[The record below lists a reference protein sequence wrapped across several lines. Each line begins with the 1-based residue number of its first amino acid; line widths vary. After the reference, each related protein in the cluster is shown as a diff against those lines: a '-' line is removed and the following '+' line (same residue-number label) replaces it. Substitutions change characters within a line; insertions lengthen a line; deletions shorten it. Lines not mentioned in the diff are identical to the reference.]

1 VQDPL
6 AKVKEI
12 KSFDAPALSPK
23 AAGEL
28 NIVPQPPVFLQ
39 GLGDKEVM
47 PVPSEADDVL
57 LEEFL
62 SLVATIAMRL
72 TDDDYLHNNSNVTVC
87 REVRKTCK
95 P

>member
-1 VQDPL
+1 MQDPL

-12 KSFDAPALSPK
+12 KSFDSPTLSLK

-39 GLGDKEVM
+39 GLGDKA
-47 PVPSEADDVL
+47 PVPSDVDDAL